1 MRAMSE
7 APAGASEY
15 EEMPNLVYSPS
26 GSATTGF
33 SGGSSLGLQ
42 YKGAWCT
49 PPRVFVDYQVL
60 DSCVCH
66 HFSCVSSRT
75 TVLIPAKN
83 PAETSESVPCQF
95 SHMTFLSQFTLNRN
109 FLPLDLILCF
119 SYFLKIYIEFL
130 TNRLRMLHNYF
141 GQGLNFYGS
150 LWKLFVFLAAS
161 G

>member
-1 MRAMSE
+1 MAMRAMSE

-66 HFSCVSSRT
+66 MQLCVIAIFSCVSSRM

-95 SHMTFLSQFTLNRN
+95 SHMTFLSQFTFNRN

-119 SYFLKIYIEFL
+119 CYFLKIYIEF
-130 TNRLRMLHNYF
+130 F
-141 GQGLNFYGS
+141 
-150 LWKLFVFLAAS
+150 
-161 G
+161 